1 MSDFQGFE
9 QSSLKL
15 NYSLTE
21 VPMATYSEEPGVC
34 TKKFNPICQ
43 QRTALIQFEFNKS
56 MTSHF
61 QRTEMEKVLY

>member
-34 TKKFNPICQ
+34 TKKI
-43 QRTALIQFEFNKS
+43 
-56 MTSHF
+56 
-61 QRTEMEKVLY
+61 

>member
-15 NYSLTE
+15 NYSLRE

-34 TKKFNPICQ
+34 TKKI
-43 QRTALIQFEFNKS
+43 
-56 MTSHF
+56 
-61 QRTEMEKVLY
+61 